1 MASDSNQGPP
11 NNPNADYGSPPTNP
25 YGGPQNPYSN
35 PENPYNNPFNESYGQ
50 AGPGFPPPTGSPLPL
65 GEAVRQLPA
74 QWIRVLT
81 HPGAAALA
89 EESGKA
95 SWDITWIQLIITAVI
110 TAIFSLLVSL
120 EGFSTMTLP
129 TSGSSGSNAAIVQA
143 ARSITAGFSF
153 ASIILVPLFFFIG
166 MGIYYGL
173 AKAFGGQGRFMTQC
187 YTFLLFGVPLGIVAS
202 VLSLIPIAGSFI
214 GIAIGIY
221 EIVLDV
227 FAIMA
232 VHRLSGGKATA
243 AVLIP
248 IGVLF
253 LLACAFVVV
262 IVAIAVSAASQIH

>member
-1 MASDSNQGPP
+1 MAYDPNQGPP

-25 YGGPQNPYSN
+25 YGGPQYPYSN
-35 PENPYNNPFNESYGQ
+35 PENPYSNPYGESYGQ
-50 AGPGFPPPTGSPLPL
+50 PGPGFPPPIGSPLPL

-81 HPGAAALA
+81 HPGAMTLA

-95 SWDITWIQLIITAVI
+95 SWDITWIQLIITAVV
-110 TAIFSLLVSL
+110 TAIFSFLVSL

-129 TSGSSGSNAAIVQA
+129 SSSSSSSNVAIVQA
-143 ARSITAGFSF
+143 VRSVTTGISF
-153 ASIILVPLFFFIG
+153 AEIIIVPIVFFIG
-166 MGIYYGL
+166 MGIYFGL
-173 AKAFGGQGRFMTQC
+173 ARAFGGQGRFVSQC

-202 VLSLIPIAGSFI
+202 VLNLIPIAGSFI
-214 GIAIGIY
+214 AFAISIY

-243 AVLIP
+243 VILIP
-248 IGVLF
+248 LGVLF
-253 LLACAFVVV
+253 LLVCALVVV
-262 IVAIAVSAASQIH
+262 LVVIFAAALQTQ